1 MKKIISVAVVTLMV
15 SAGMG
20 FAQAAS
26 DPSGAAVI
34 DPATS
39 GGGLSGAG
47 AGVGG
52 GVGVGVAVGAP
63 LATMAI
69 GIAAV
74 ESSQGSDSQPTSTT
88 TTN

>member
-47 AGVGG
+47 VGG